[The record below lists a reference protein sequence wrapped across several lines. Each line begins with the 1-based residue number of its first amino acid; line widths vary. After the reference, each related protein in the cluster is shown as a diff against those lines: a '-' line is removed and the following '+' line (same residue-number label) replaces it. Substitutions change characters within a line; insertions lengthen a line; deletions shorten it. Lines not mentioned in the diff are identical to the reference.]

1 MLVADEKPWHVVN
14 VSSMAGRTSFPF
26 TEAYG
31 AANPYRL
38 GWLPLDE
45 PQQALELEAHAST

>member
-1 MLVADEKPWHVVN
+1 LLVADEKPWHVVN